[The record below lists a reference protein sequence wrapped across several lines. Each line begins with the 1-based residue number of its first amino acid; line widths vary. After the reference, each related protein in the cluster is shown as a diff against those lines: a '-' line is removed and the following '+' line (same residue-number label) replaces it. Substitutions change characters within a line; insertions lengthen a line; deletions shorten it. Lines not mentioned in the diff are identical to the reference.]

1 MTDVVYGS
9 ADRGPAHGPAGP
21 PIARHAAYGPIP
33 GPGSHVEGSMQTRDG
48 HQKGPQEHAE
58 GQHGERTR
66 SRFLEQIRHPLYSDD
81 DEPSERDGASEIG
94 RGDR

>member
-1 MTDVVYGS
+1 
-9 ADRGPAHGPAGP
+9 
-21 PIARHAAYGPIP
+21 
-33 GPGSHVEGSMQTRDG
+33 MQTRDG

-81 DEPSERDGASEIG
+81 DEPSERDGASEID

>member
-1 MTDVVYGS
+1 MV
-9 ADRGPAHGPAGP
+9 
-21 PIARHAAYGPIP
+21 ARFAALRTGRLARRLPDTRHMVQWP
-33 GPGSHVEGSMQTRDG
+33 DPDLTVEGWMQTRDG

-81 DEPSERDGASEIG
+81 DEPSERDGASESG

>member
-1 MTDVVYGS
+1 MVARIAALRTGRL
-9 ADRGPAHGPAGP
+9 ARRLPDRQHMVQWPDLDLT
-21 PIARHAAYGPIP
+21 
-33 GPGSHVEGSMQTRDG
+33 VEGSMQTRDG